1 MLLVKKCLAL
11 WIWFVRQVFD
21 LKINSEAE
29 TENQNGADAQRDEGN
44 RELATP
50 ESSVDMQKARQTEQQ
65 TDNVDVVNQIG
76 VVDQVGVAEQ
86 GECGQLGGCD

>member
-1 MLLVKKCLAL
+1 M
-11 WIWFVRQVFD
+11 WIWFVPQVFD

-50 ESSVDMQKARQTEQQ
+50 ESSVDMQKAGQTEQQ
-65 TDNVDVVNQIG
+65 TDNVDVVNQVG

>member
-1 MLLVKKCLAL
+1 MLFVQKYHAL

-50 ESSVDMQKARQTEQQ
+50 ESSVDMQKAGQTEQQ
-65 TDNVDVVNQIG
+65 TDNVDVVNQVG
-76 VVDQVGVAEQ
+76 VGDQVGVVNQ
-86 GECGQLGGCD
+86 VGVGNQGGCG